1 MGKNK
6 ISISVAGSEFVVTT
20 DEDREYTLELARTV
34 DGKIRTLLQNSPK
47 LNGSLAA
54 ILCALDL
61 CDENEKNK
69 ESCARL
75 REEIRR
81 YLAQVEAAGAEQ
93 QKLREEGIL
102 VRHFKA
108 DRLKAWLRVTV
119 GTTED
124 MEIVTEKLLEYCKP
138 L

>member
-20 DEDREYTLELARTV
+20 DEEREYTLGLARTV
-34 DGKIRTLLQNSPK
+34 DTKIRALLQDNTK
-47 LNGSLAA
+47 LTAGLAA
-54 ILCALDL
+54 ILTCLDL

-81 YLAQVEAAGAEQ
+81 YLAQVEAAGVEQ
-93 QKLREEGIL
+93 QALKEEYRAKL
-102 VRHFKA
+102 
-108 DRLKAWLRVTV
+108 
-119 GTTED
+119 
-124 MEIVTEKLLEYCKP
+124 EKLEHENGLLRNQLAQYEAGQIGFHS
-138 L
+138 

>member
-93 QKLREEGIL
+93 QKLREEYREQ
-102 VRHFKA
+102 V
-108 DRLKAWLRVTV
+108 
-119 GTTED
+119 
-124 MEIVTEKLLEYCKP
+124 EKLEQENEVLRNQLAQYEMGQIGFRS
-138 L
+138 